1 MSITGAL
8 KGLDFESY
16 LRLVFFLIS
25 IMATIYKL
33 IKFVRKLKKMTITMF
48 LLLAT
53 LTVESFISL
62 QINHNFCAAYLKR
75 NVVSSS
81 R

>member
-8 KGLDFESY
+8 KSLDFECIY
-16 LRLVFFLIS
+16 AWCFVLIS
-25 IMATIYKL
+25 IMATTYKL
-33 IKFVRKLKKMTITMF
+33 IKFVQELKKMTVTMF

-62 QINHNFCAAYLKR
+62 QINHNCCAFYLER
-75 NVVSSS
+75 NVISA

>member
-1 MSITGAL
+1 
-8 KGLDFESY
+8 
-16 LRLVFFLIS
+16 
-25 IMATIYKL
+25 MATIYKL
-33 IKFVRKLKKMTITMF
+33 IKFVQELKKKTITVTMF

-62 QINHNFCAAYLKR
+62 QINHNFCAFYLER
-75 NVVSSS
+75 NVVSS